1 MTIKLPNIEKLSS
14 KFKKIFPPT
23 LVTLFL
29 GIIIYLIFQSSHKI
43 EDKISLSAAIII
55 GTIFMYLKEFN
66 PKFQKFL
73 TTKIMKKTSLII
85 AIIGIMFGIIISIIF
100 IKSYIITNSIVQ
112 LIGGIIFG
120 LGSIL
125 IILSEIHPKIF
136 K

>member
-1 MTIKLPNIEKLSS
+1 
-14 KFKKIFPPT
+14 
-23 LVTLFL
+23 
-29 GIIIYLIFQSSHKI
+29 
-43 EDKISLSAAIII
+43 
-55 GTIFMYLKEFN
+55 MYLKEFN